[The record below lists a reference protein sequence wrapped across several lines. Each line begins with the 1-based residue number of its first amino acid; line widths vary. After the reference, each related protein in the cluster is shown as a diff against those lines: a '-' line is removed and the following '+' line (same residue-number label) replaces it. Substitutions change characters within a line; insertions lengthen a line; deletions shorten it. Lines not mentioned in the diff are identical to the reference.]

1 MNSPIGAI
9 GGARMM
15 KSGGGGGRK
24 NTGGGGGGTKP
35 KSGSLNTSTGRSI

>member
-9 GGARMM
+9 GGAKTM

-24 NTGGGGGGTKP
+24 NTGDGGGGAKP
-35 KSGSLNTSTGRSI
+35 KSGSLKISTGRST